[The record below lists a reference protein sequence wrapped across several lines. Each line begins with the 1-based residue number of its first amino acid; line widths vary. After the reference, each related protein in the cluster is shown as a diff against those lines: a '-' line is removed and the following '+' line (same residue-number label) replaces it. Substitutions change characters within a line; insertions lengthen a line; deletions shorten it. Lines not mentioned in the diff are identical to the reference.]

1 MNTES
6 TRGDIPSIRL
16 WDLLLVPLQGEISDA
31 QVDRLTSQVLGQLN
45 ANDTAGLIVD
55 VTGLWMMD
63 SHLCSSLSKLA
74 SASALMGAKTV
85 LCGLS
90 PEIAVTLQT
99 MGLQLGAVV
108 TVPSL
113 EDALMQ
119 LGVAPVDKRGSRDDP
134 TEGIDPE
141 ILADLLERERT
152 SSSRKIKQ

>member
-1 MNTES
+1 MDS

-31 QVDRLTSQVLGQLN
+31 QVDRLTAQVLEHLSEK
-45 ANDTAGLIVD
+45 DTMGLIVD

-63 SHLCSSLSKLA
+63 SHLCSSLSRLA
-74 SASALMGAKTV
+74 SASALMGAETV

-99 MGLQLGAVV
+99 MGLQLGAVL

-113 EDALMQ
+113 EDALMH
-119 LGVAPVDKRGSRDDP
+119 LGVAPPHKHHADDA
-134 TEGIDPE
+134 TEGLDPVA
-141 ILADLLERERT
+141 LANLVARERAN
-152 SSSRKIKQ
+152 SSQKTKR